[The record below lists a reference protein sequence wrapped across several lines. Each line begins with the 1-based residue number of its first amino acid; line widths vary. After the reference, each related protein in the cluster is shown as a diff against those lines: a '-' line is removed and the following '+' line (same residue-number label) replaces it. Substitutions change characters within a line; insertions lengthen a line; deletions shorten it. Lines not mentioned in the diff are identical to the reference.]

1 MHDRSGARISFGNGS
16 IDEQRSQIYEILNDN
31 TYEYLTTSEQEVAK
45 EILGV
50 TDTLR
55 RANTF
60 VDKYIE
66 ERTKRIRAEK
76 FVILLKQKAQ
86 KNKQELRRL
95 KKIINHQET
104 ENEANSQI
112 NLGLMQDIASLKG
125 DNNKLNNH
133 IQELQGNDEHQHV
146 TDEKDHVIAD
156 LEEQL
161 RTASMYKDAQELQ
174 LKGCASQIAEILR
187 QKSDSERES
196 QKTIEECNRR
206 AMDQDKEINLLIE
219 QKEELNGRISDL
231 EGDVGS
237 LKQCNERLKEEIAS
251 LRKISREKDYL
262 EKELQDCISKLD
274 QLNSERKHM
283 KDTIIELEKEV
294 IEKESYKKKVFELN
308 ENLSESKD
316 EKAQFVGVISEL
328 RDRISNIEKNSVEK
342 DVEIDKLKN
351 HIDQLNFEN
360 RNLMRKIEEDAV
372 DIDRLQENNRQ
383 FSDKIVKYS
392 NELALS
398 RQEISHLK
406 SILEDKGRNENSEL
420 GLLLKEN
427 KTLKI
432 LVEEKQRI
440 YTNEIDLLRDENLKI
455 RRELE
460 EFTKSQ
466 DINEEYKERIKIL
479 EKTNSNLRE
488 KIESL
493 KELAT
498 TPQHSFDYRDIAEEK
513 AIALE
518 KQIEENEQLVR
529 EISALKQSEFELKEE
544 IKDLRRR
551 PEQLK
556 ALLRQYSERV
566 DKAEAELG
574 NYRKPLSDQ

>member
-1 MHDRSGARISFGNGS
+1 MHDRSGTRVSFGNGS

-95 KKIINHQET
+95 KKIIIHQET